1 MRLDAHSSSWP
12 HRASPVMRAIPAGVD
27 TDPKGRPGAHDIPPA
42 LWTGHADAVAEAR
55 YSFGQEL
62 NV

>member
-1 MRLDAHSSSWP
+1 
-12 HRASPVMRAIPAGVD
+12 MRAIPAGVD